1 MGYKN
6 KRGGEVSKGKP
17 NIHGV
22 ENLLKPTAF
31 ETNDDYQ
38 WPLRS
43 GNKKGTGWTFRGHKG
58 LHCFPQ
64 AGGEVKEVRPGRVG
78 QGEQNN
84 PMSLGLTNFIL

>member
-1 MGYKN
+1 M
-6 KRGGEVSKGKP
+6 
-17 NIHGV
+17 

-78 QGEQNN
+78 QAEQNN
-84 PMSLGLTNFIL
+84 PMSLGLQREDLKSF